1 MRSIAIL
8 LAAGESRRMGAPKA
22 LVDWR
27 GRPLISHQIDALHRS
42 NIDQVIAVLGNDAAR
57 LQPLVASRFRP
68 GWRTRAVRNP
78 RPEEG
83 RSASIRA
90 GLAALLEPPDA
101 ILVVSVDQPLEGG
114 LVDALLAAAADEW
127 GAGGAGP
134 AWPRADAMRPIVLPV
149 FEGRRGH
156 PPLFHGSMLPE
167 LLGVSEAGEGLRA
180 VVRRRP
186 ERVLGI
192 PWASPGVLSNL
203 NTPADTARLGAIE
216 SRV

>member
-1 MRSIAIL
+1 MRSVAIL

-27 GRPLISHQIDALHRS
+27 GRPLISHQIDTLHRS

-57 LQPLVASRFRP
+57 LQSLVAPRFRP
-68 GWRTRAVRNP
+68 GWRTRAVANP

-90 GLAALLEPPDA
+90 GLAALYEPPDA

-114 LVDALLAAAADEW
+114 LVDVLLRAAADEW
-127 GAGGAGP
+127 GAGGTGT

-149 FEGRRGH
+149 FQGRRGH

-192 PWASPGVLSNL
+192 PWTSPGILSNI
-203 NTPADTARLGAIE
+203 NTPADAARQDAIE
-216 SRV
+216 PRV